1 MTKYLSFVFYNAC
14 VIKKEEGV
22 DVTGKV
28 KWFNNE
34 KGYGFIECDNLDD
47 IFVHYSAII
56 KDGYKTLKEGAIVSF
71 KLIETSKGL
80 QAIDVC
86 EKELTTI

>member
-34 KGYGFIECDNLDD
+34 KGYGFIECDNLD
-47 IFVHYSAII
+47 
-56 KDGYKTLKEGAIVSF
+56 GYICSLFSNY
-71 KLIETSKGL
+71 
-80 QAIDVC
+80 
-86 EKELTTI
+86 